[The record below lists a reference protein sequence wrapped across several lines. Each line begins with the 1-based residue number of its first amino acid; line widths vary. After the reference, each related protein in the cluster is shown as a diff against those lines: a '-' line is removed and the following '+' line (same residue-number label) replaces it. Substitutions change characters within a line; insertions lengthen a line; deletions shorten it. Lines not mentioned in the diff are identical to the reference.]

1 MGSLIDKVLD
11 RVNKV
16 GISNLSFDEK
26 RYLKQ
31 YNSNKIEQELESWLI
46 TMDDL
51 TFNEDENKLLFDEFE
66 NDEDIFYNYNKLKRV
81 ISKVLNKK
89 SFSNNA
95 DWGGA
100 DVWGVNTDDD
110 ITGLFIYLGDDND
123 LVFLKRS
130 LNQDEDYEDEVL
142 KTITNNKDLN
152 NIFLKIKSKI

>member
-11 RVNKV
+11 RINKV
-16 GISNLSFDEK
+16 GINNLSFDEK
-26 RYLKQ
+26 RYLEQ
-31 YNSNKIEQELESWLI
+31 YNSNTIEPKLESWLI
-46 TMDDL
+46 TTEDL
-51 TFNEDENKLLFDEFE
+51 TFNENEDKLLFDEFE

-100 DVWGVNTDDD
+100 DVWGVNSDDG

-123 LVFLKRS
+123 LVLLKRS
-130 LNQDEDYEDEVL
+130 LNQEEDYEDEVL
-142 KTITNNKDLN
+142 ETITNNKDLN